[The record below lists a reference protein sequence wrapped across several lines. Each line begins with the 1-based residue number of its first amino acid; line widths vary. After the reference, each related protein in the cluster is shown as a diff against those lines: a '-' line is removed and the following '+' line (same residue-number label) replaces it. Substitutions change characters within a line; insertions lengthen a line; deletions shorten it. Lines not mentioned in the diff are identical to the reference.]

1 MEPMDLRPAYVF
13 LGVVLM
19 IASVVWLKALKHVGD
34 LHGGGTL
41 TQGSSN
47 PGLHD
52 GSPLGFQMLKEPV
65 LRDRALPLPSN
76 HMSPAAHSLLNM
88 NRLDRS
94 AVSVGTF
101 EDQRREDYEYW
112 MSRPARERFLGIE
125 KLRLA
130 YYGEDALRRFERVLE
145 VSQRGES

>member
-1 MEPMDLRPAYVF
+1 
-13 LGVVLM
+13 
-19 IASVVWLKALKHVGD
+19 
-34 LHGGGTL
+34 
-41 TQGSSN
+41 
-47 PGLHD
+47 
-52 GSPLGFQMLKEPV
+52 
-65 LRDRALPLPSN
+65 
-76 HMSPAAHSLLNM
+76 MSPAAHSLLNM
-88 NRLDRS
+88 NRLDRT
-94 AVSVGTF
+94 AISVGTF